1 MPARTSRSL
10 SDVPLRSLTSF
21 SFATASIASGEHHEK
36 NVRLKC
42 ARPRVCL
49 ISARSVEEPGNRAF
63 DLFVLALAIVLE
75 HDLAILVDDILRR
88 PIAVTVSVPGPRVVV
103 LRHRIGDAVP
113 LQRGLNVGGGALDR
127 KFRGVDADDDET
139 AVLILGVKPGD
150 VRQRVHAVDA
160 AIGPEI

>member
-10 SDVPLRSLTSF
+10 SDLPLRSLTSF

-42 ARPRVCL
+42 GRPCGCL

-88 PIAVTVSVPGPRVVV
+88 PITVTISVPGLRVVV

-113 LQRGLNVGGGALDR
+113 LQRRLDIRGGAFER
-127 KFRGVDADDDET
+127 KFRGVNADDDET
-139 AVLILGVKPGD
+139 AIPVFGVEPGD
-150 VRQRVHAVDA
+150 MRQR
-160 AIGPEI
+160 I